1 MINGIGKSGAERIEL
16 HRAGAGQGT
25 AAAAPT
31 SIASPGGRSGGVGNV
46 VADLVGM
53 GPPVDSDK
61 VSAIRQAIA
70 EGRYAVDP
78 EAIAE
83 RMIAADLPA

>member
-1 MINGIGKSGAERIEL
+1 MINGIGKSGTERIEL
-16 HRAGAGQGT
+16 HRAGAGQT
-25 AAAAPT
+25 AAAAGPSGVAAT
-31 SIASPGGRSGGVGNV
+31 HDRSGGVGS
-46 VADLVGM
+46 VAAGLVGM

-61 VSAIRQAIA
+61 VAAIRQAIA

-83 RMIAADLPA
+83 RMIEADLGA

>member
-1 MINGIGKSGAERIEL
+1 MIDGIGKGGAGRIDL
-16 HRAGAGQGT
+16 TRAQAGQGAG
-25 AAAAPT
+25 AAAAGQAT
-31 SIASPGGRSGGVGNV
+31 GARAEGSAGGV
-46 VADLVGM
+46 VADLVAM

-70 EGRYAVDP
+70 EGRYSVDP

-83 RMIAADLPA
+83 RMIASDLAR